1 VEAINTRFVRSA
13 QSHGPHGSRYY
24 DSTLTGFGLWVRSTG
39 AKLFFQRVGG
49 RRDRQIVYLGHF
61 GAITVEQARQAATEY
76 LAKATLFKSGSG
88 EDPAAE
94 RRRRRTV
101 PTYEEQVKKYMDRI
115 ALVRKPRRVGPDGKP
130 RLGRDGKPIFPADKF
145 YVQTIGCGLWRKR
158 LITSITTGD
167 VEKAHQEIALDRG
180 VTTANRTVSYLSAL
194 FNGAIREGII
204 DENPCRGI
212 QKFHEPPPR
221 ARVLTEAE
229 MARLIKAV
237 SREDS
242 ITRNAFMMLIE
253 TGARRSEVLNA
264 RWSDI
269 DFEEA
274 VWRLPSPKAGHPQV
288 LPLPATTLARLR
300 SVPRPEPGIY
310 VVPAK
315 SRPAIPRCDLK
326 DEWGRVKTRARLVD
340 IRLHDLRRTFGY
352 EVSRTVGLH
361 AASRLLRHS
370 DVRVTEK
377 SYSPLDLTSQRAA
390 METRQKVLKFP
401 RTA

>member
-1 VEAINTRFVRSA
+1 VENINTRFVRA
-13 QSHGPHGSRYY
+13 AKSHGPHGSRFY
-24 DSTLTGFGLWVRSTG
+24 DESLKGFGLWARPTG

-76 LAKATLFKSGSG
+76 LAKATLFKAGSG
-88 EDPAAE
+88 EDPAAA

-101 PTYEEQVKKYMDRI
+101 PTYEEEVKTYMDRI
-115 ALVRKPRRVGPDGKP
+115 ALVRKPRR
-130 RLGRDGKPIFPADKF
+130 LGRDGKPRFPADTY
-145 YVQTIGCGLWRKR
+145 YVKTIGCGFWRKH
-158 LITSITTGD
+158 LLTSITTGD
-167 VEKAHQEIALDRG
+167 VEKAHQEIALTRG

-194 FNGAIREGII
+194 FNGAIRRGVL
-204 DENPCRGI
+204 DENPARGI

-237 SREDS
+237 SREDP
-242 ITRNAFMMLIE
+242 ITRNAFLMLIE

-274 VWRLPSPKAGHPQV
+274 VWRLPSPKAGHPQI

-300 SVPRPEPGIY
+300 TVPRPEPGTW